1 MYQFFG
7 VVVEKNARSGLA
19 LEVNAVHI
27 FAGHLH
33 DLDLN
38 LSLLEERHR
47 HALLFV
53 ELVVYLF
60 FNFKVYSPRLF

>member
-38 LSLLEERHR
+38 LSLLEERQSRFALRRTHR
-47 HALLFV
+47 LSVF
-53 ELVVYLF
+53 
-60 FNFKVYSPRLF
+60 